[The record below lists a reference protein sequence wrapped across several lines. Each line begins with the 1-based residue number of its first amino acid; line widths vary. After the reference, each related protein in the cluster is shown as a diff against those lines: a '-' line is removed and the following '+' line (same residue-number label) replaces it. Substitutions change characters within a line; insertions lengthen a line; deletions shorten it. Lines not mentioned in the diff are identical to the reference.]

1 MPMLTPSNLRAFA
14 AVVEEGGFT
23 AAAARLHATQ
33 SGVSQQI
40 ARLERG
46 LGIRL
51 LVRSPHGVSQTPA
64 GRTLYGQAV
73 RILREIEATEATL
86 RTYRKGVSGSIHVG
100 LMPAITR
107 SVSGPVQRRL
117 MSEHP
122 NVRIVVTEMMSS
134 EVIDAVVAGRIDLGI
149 VPAFNAPDALRVA
162 PIGQTREVL
171 VLRGRDHPDHMR
183 EIALAALPPLRLVLP
198 SPGNLRRD
206 AILARLKAA
215 QVTVTDVLDLD
226 SMFGTL
232 EFIEHSDY
240 ATILPAIMLTPEIE
254 DAGLC
259 VRPIRSPSLSLE
271 LLAIEPAS
279 RAGSPIAPLLVAGFV
294 DRVEALNR
302 QVAAGLRGS

>member
-1 MPMLTPSNLRAFA
+1 MPLLTPSNLRAFT

-33 SGVSQQI
+33 SGVSQQV

-46 LGIRL
+46 LGVRL
-51 LVRSPHGVSQTPA
+51 LVRGPGGVSQTPA
-64 GRTLYGQAV
+64 GRSLYGQAV
-73 RILREIEATEATL
+73 RILREIEAAEATL
-86 RTYRKGVSGSIHVG
+86 GAYRKGVSGSIHVG

-122 NVRIVVTEMMSS
+122 NVRIVVTEMMSA

-149 VPAFNAPDALRVA
+149 VPAFNAPDALRVESL
-162 PIGQTREVL
+162 GQTREVL
-171 VLRGRDHPDHMR
+171 VSRGRDHPDHMR
-183 EIALAALPPLRLVLP
+183 EIALAESPPLRLVLP

-215 QVTVTDVLDLD
+215 RVAVADVLDLD

-240 ATILPAIMLTPEIE
+240 ATILPAVMLTPEIE
-254 DAGLC
+254 GAGLC
-259 VRPIRSPSLSLE
+259 VRPIRSPSLTLE
-271 LLAIEPAS
+271 LMAIEPAS
-279 RAGSPIAPLLVAGFV
+279 RAGSPIAPLLVAGLA
-294 DRVEALNR
+294 DRVGALNG
-302 QVAAGLRGS
+302 QVAAGVRT

>member
-1 MPMLTPSNLRAFA
+1 
-14 AVVEEGGFT
+14 
-23 AAAARLHATQ
+23 
-33 SGVSQQI
+33 VSQQI

-46 LGIRL
+46 LGVRL
-51 LVRSPHGVSQTPA
+51 LVRSPNGVTQTPA

-86 RTYRKGVSGSIHVG
+86 GTYRKGVSGSIHIG

-134 EVIDAVVAGRIDLGI
+134 EVIEGVVAGRIDLGI
-149 VPAFNAPDALRVA
+149 VPAFNAPDALRVE
-162 PIGQTREVL
+162 PVGRTREVL
-171 VLRGRDHPDHMR
+171 VTRGRDHPDHMR
-183 EIALAALPPLRLVLP
+183 EIALAELPPLRLVLP

-215 QVTVTDVLDLD
+215 RVAVTDVLDLD

-232 EFIEHSDY
+232 EFIEHSDR
-240 ATILPAIMLTPEIE
+240 ATILPAIMVTPEIE
-254 DAGLC
+254 GAGLC
-259 VRPIRSPSLSLE
+259 VRPIRSPSLLLE
-271 LLAIEPAS
+271 LMAIEPAS
-279 RAGSPIAPLLVAGFV
+279 RAGSPIAPLWVAGLV
-294 DRVEALNR
+294 ERVRTLNGR
-302 QVAAGLRGS
+302 FAAGVRASGQSA